1 MKVVIQAG
9 LLSLFM
15 MFSSIAVAE
24 QSQDFGKYVV
34 HFNALNT
41 SFIPPEVASGY
52 NIQRSKSRALLNIVI
67 LRKVMDNPGT
77 PVQAV
82 VKARAS
88 NLAGQFRVINMR
100 QISEAEKD
108 GTLSAVYYIGEFRI
122 SNQET
127 FNFDIEVTPQGE
139 DSPLVVKFQ
148 KQFYTE

>member
-1 MKVVIQAG
+1 MKVVIRAG
-9 LLSLFM
+9 FLSLFM
-15 MFSSIAVAE
+15 IFSAAVNAE

-41 SFIPPEVASGY
+41 SFIPPDVASGY
-52 NIQRSKSRALLNIVI
+52 NIQRSKSRALLNIVV

-77 PVQAV
+77 PVRAT

-88 NLAGQFRVINMR
+88 NLAGQFREINMR

-108 GTLSAVYYIGEFRI
+108 GTLSAVYYIGELRI

-127 FNFDIEVTPQGE
+127 FNFDIEITPEGE
-139 DSPLVVKFQ
+139 ESPLVVKYR
-148 KQFYTE
+148 KQFYIE

>member
-9 LLSLFM
+9 LLTLFM
-15 MFSSIAVAE
+15 IFSGIASAE

-52 NIQRSKSRALLNIVI
+52 NIQRSKTRALLNIVL
-67 LRKVMDNPGT
+67 LRKVLDNPGT

-88 NLAGQFRVINMR
+88 NLAGQPRVINMR

-122 SNQET
+122 SNMET
-127 FNFDIEVTPQGE
+127 FDFDIEVTPEGE
-139 DSPLVVKFQ
+139 DEPLLVKFR
-148 KQFYTE
+148 KQFYAE

>member
-9 LLSLFM
+9 LLFLLITFGATVS
-15 MFSSIAVAE
+15 AE

-41 SFIPPEVASGY
+41 SFIPPDVASGY
-52 NIQRSKSRALLNIVI
+52 NIQRSKSRALLNIVL

-77 PVQAV
+77 PRRAK

-88 NLAGQFRVINMR
+88 NLAGQLREINMR
-100 QISEAEKD
+100 QISEDDKD

-127 FNFDIEVTPQGE
+127 FNFDIEVTPEGE
-139 DSPLVVKFQ
+139 DSPLLVKFR

>member
-1 MKVVIQAG
+1 MKVVIQAS

-15 MFSSIAVAE
+15 TLCSIAGAE
-24 QSQDFGKYVV
+24 QAQDFGKYVV

-52 NIQRSKSRALLNIVI
+52 NIQRSKSRALLNIVV

-77 PVQAV
+77 PVRAV

-88 NLAGQFRVINMR
+88 NLAGQFRVIKMR

-139 DSPLVVKFQ
+139 DKPLVVKFQ

>member
-1 MKVVIQAG
+1 MRIIIQAG
-9 LLSLFM
+9 LLSLCM
-15 MFSSIAVAE
+15 VFSGLATAE

-41 SFIPPEVASGY
+41 SFIPPEVATGY
-52 NIQRSKSRALLNIVI
+52 NIQRSKTRALLNIVL

-77 PVQAV
+77 PVEAV

-88 NLAGQFRVINMR
+88 NLAGQFREINMR

-127 FNFDIEVTPQGE
+127 FDFDIEVTPKGE
-139 DSPLVVKFQ
+139 DQPLLVKFR
-148 KQFYTE
+148 KQFYVD

>member
-1 MKVVIQAG
+1 MKVVIKAG
-9 LLSLFM
+9 LLSLLM
-15 MFSSIAVAE
+15 ICSGAVSAE

-52 NIQRSKSRALLNIVI
+52 NIQRSKSRALLNVVL

-77 PVQAV
+77 PVQAT

-88 NLAGQFRVINMR
+88 NLAGQFREINMR

-127 FNFDIEVTPQGE
+127 FDFEIDVTPEGE
-139 DSPLVVKFQ
+139 DSPLVVKFR
-148 KQFYTE
+148 KQFYAE